1 MLLTCIFATH
11 AQTHT
16 HTHTHR
22 IKSSLKK
29 LSWKRIHFWF
39 GKFPTV
45 EDLLDHFESKPVI
58 GGESGASVDTRY
70 LPSNIY
76 AL

>member
-1 MLLTCIFATH
+1 MH
-11 AQTHT
+11 KHTHT

-70 LPSNIY
+70 YLVISM
-76 AL
+76 LCKLVLMCLL